1 MRIVAITH
9 YPGALRCFIDTA
21 AHLDRALPG
30 WGSLTLFDSG
40 QPLGDADALA
50 GAVSSADAVIVDL
63 MRSDPA
69 WQDAL
74 APILDGYPG
83 HLLPFG
89 MQFAGQTR
97 LGRFRL
103 APGTMP
109 PMMLGAPPA
118 PPRGVDDSQA
128 RRDAMT
134 FSRLARAY
142 RTMRGGDALFVLGT
156 LLRDY
161 GDQPGLDVPEPS
173 PQTPGVHLA
182 DPATRARYASAED
195 YLAAHPGPQG
205 RPVVA
210 LLYNGVSYPT
220 DPEPVAARLA
230 EALSGDAWVL
240 PVAIETDA
248 ASAVDRI
255 LELCA
260 TPGLEPDLVVT
271 LMSFRFGAGPTG
283 GDADHGVAALNRL
296 GVPYLS
302 PILLTRTTAEEWLH
316 HSHGLGPSEVL
327 VSVMLPEFDGAI
339 NQIPIAAM
347 TPPQHD
353 ARHRVDTAELQVIDE
368 Q

>member
-21 AHLDRALPG
+21 AHLDRTVPG
-30 WGSLTLFDSG
+30 WGSLTLFDSA

-97 LGRFRL
+97 LGQFRL

-134 FSRLARAY
+134 FSRLAHA
-142 RTMRGGDALFVLGT
+142 
-156 LLRDY
+156 
-161 GDQPGLDVPEPS
+161 
-173 PQTPGVHLA
+173 
-182 DPATRARYASAED
+182 
-195 YLAAHPGPQG
+195 
-205 RPVVA
+205 
-210 LLYNGVSYPT
+210 
-220 DPEPVAARLA
+220 
-230 EALSGDAWVL
+230 
-240 PVAIETDA
+240 
-248 ASAVDRI
+248 
-255 LELCA
+255 
-260 TPGLEPDLVVT
+260 
-271 LMSFRFGAGPTG
+271 
-283 GDADHGVAALNRL
+283 
-296 GVPYLS
+296 
-302 PILLTRTTAEEWLH
+302 
-316 HSHGLGPSEVL
+316 
-327 VSVMLPEFDGAI
+327 
-339 NQIPIAAM
+339 
-347 TPPQHD
+347 
-353 ARHRVDTAELQVIDE
+353 
-368 Q
+368 